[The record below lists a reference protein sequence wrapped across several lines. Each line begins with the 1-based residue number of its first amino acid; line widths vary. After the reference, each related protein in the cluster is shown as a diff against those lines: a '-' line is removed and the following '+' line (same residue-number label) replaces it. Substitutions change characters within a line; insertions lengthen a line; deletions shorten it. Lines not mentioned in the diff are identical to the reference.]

1 MSFTDVYR
9 HFLPFPDA
17 KGADG
22 VKRTKSILAL
32 LACIVLFAGAVL
44 FSLYFSS
51 EDENSGENTNPI
63 ILSEI
68 LASNLTYPA
77 PNGQYL
83 DFVEVRNISDSPMDI
98 SGYLLSDDGES
109 IGYTFPNGTIIPAHG
124 YIVCW
129 CDKESESDR
138 YASFGIAKGGGDIL
152 CLYNSANVL
161 VDRYEVPRTNDN
173 VPLIRQDDGTWTTA
187 VQATPGFENTEAGYE
202 AWLESA
208 GGETPAVVISEIMSG
223 SGYAIID
230 GDGHQSDWVELWNY
244 GSKTVTLDGSFLSDD
259 PDDRTKWLIESLT
272 LEPDQRVVIRCA
284 GGTAT
289 EGEADFALSRSGC
302 TVILTGSMGNTISM
316 VEVPELGKDCSWA
329 LQDDEVYTETTLA
342 TPGFENSQAGY
353 DAWLSAVGY
362 ETPEIIISEVMTAN
376 RSTITNQAGRLCD
389 WVELYNP
396 GSSAVVLEGVYLSDD
411 PSDRMKWQIPT
422 MTLEAG
428 ARTVICCS
436 GNNAPAGEA
445 DFSLSRAGFTLL
457 LSGVVGNIIDEVE
470 VPRMAEDRTWA
481 LQSNGI
487 FEESAYPSPGFE
499 NTEDG
504 CLAFRATQ
512 SPGSGLIISEVMP
525 SNCMYMMQADGEYY
539 DWVEL
544 KNTSSDT
551 ITLSDYA
558 LSDDPDT
565 PGKFRLPQVELEP
578 GQRIVIICSGYSDLT
593 DDDYTHAPFTL
604 SREESWVYL
613 SRIDDNSCTDYI
625 RIYDVPYQHSVGRVD
640 GENGTFYF
648 TTPTPGTEN
657 GSGVAFI
664 SETPSVETPDGV
676 YNGVQNVTVTLNGE
690 GPLYYTTDGS
700 VPTKN
705 SAKYT
710 MPILLDSTTVIRV
723 VSIEDGKLPSDVVTA
738 AYIINENHTLPVIS
752 ITADPDEMFGSSGIY
767 TQYYQDK
774 EIQCNLK
781 LFEDG
786 EGFSIDC
793 GVKLYGHTGLK
804 NPKKSFKVNFR
815 GRYGSDTLN
824 YAVYGED
831 GPKVYDSLCI
841 RAGQDYPLSIFRDEL
856 FTSLCREFSDSVL
869 AQRDK
874 FSILYVNGEYFGI
887 YCMKEAFT
895 ETFYAENMGGAAQ
908 NVEIVQAP
916 VGMDHEIYQ
925 INKYCR
931 TNDRTTDEYYEYL
944 SSIID
949 MDSLIDWMIMEGYCT
964 NSDVQQN
971 LRYFRSADTGYKW
984 QYAFYDLDW
993 TFNYHTTFRHIF
1005 SSDQTWQHM
1014 TITKNL
1020 IKNPIFRDKFLT
1032 RLSYAMETTLSN
1044 ENVIA
1049 RIEYYENLLDPE
1061 VERERER
1068 WGGSYAAWK
1077 TRVQELKDFVV
1088 KEKHLNYIPDK
1099 LKQYIGLTNAEAQ
1112 KYFSR
1117 WD

>member
-1 MSFTDVYR
+1 M
-9 HFLPFPDA
+9 
-17 KGADG
+17 
-22 VKRTKSILAL
+22 KRTKSILAL

-44 FSLYFSS
+44 FSLYFSR
-51 EDENSGENTNPI
+51 EDGTDSENTNPI

-77 PNGQYL
+77 PNGAYL
-83 DFVEVRNISDSPMDI
+83 DFVEVRNTSDSPIDI
-98 SGYLLSDDGES
+98 SGYMLSDDGES
-109 IGYTFPNGTIIPAHG
+109 IGYTFPNGTVIQAHG

-129 CDKESESDR
+129 CDKESESEK
-138 YASFGIAKGGGDIL
+138 YATFGISKRGGDIL

-161 VDRYEVPRTNDN
+161 VDQYEVPRTNDN
-173 VPLIRQDDGTWTTA
+173 VPLIRLDDGTWSTG
-187 VQATPGFENTEAGYE
+187 VQATPGYENTEAGYE
-202 AWLESA
+202 AWLKSE
-208 GGETPAVVISEIMSG
+208 GGGVTGVVISEIMSG
-223 SGYAIID
+223 NGYAIID
-230 GDGHQSDWVELWNY
+230 GDGHRSDWIELWNRG
-244 GSKTVTLDGSFLSDD
+244 GSTVTLDGSFLSDD
-259 PDDRTKWLIESLT
+259 PADRTKWMIESLT
-272 LEPDQRVVIRCA
+272 LEAGERTVIRCA
-284 GGTAT
+284 GDLAA

-302 TVILTGSMGNTISM
+302 TVILTGTMGNTISM
-316 VEVPELGKDCSWA
+316 VEVPEIGKDCAWA
-329 LQDDEVYTETTLA
+329 LQDDDTYAETTLA
-342 TPGFENSQAGY
+342 TPGYENTEAGY
-353 DAWLSAVGY
+353 ASWLSAVGY
-362 ETPEIIISEVMTAN
+362 ETPEIVISEVMTAN

-396 GSSAVVLEGVYLSDD
+396 TGSAVTLEGAYLSDD
-411 PSDRMKWQIPT
+411 PADRMKWPIPT
-422 MTLEAG
+422 MTLQAG
-428 ARTVICCS
+428 ERTVIPCS
-436 GNNAPAGEA
+436 GSGAPEGEA
-445 DFSLSRAGFTLL
+445 DFSLNRDGFTML
-457 LSGVVGNIIDEVE
+457 LSGAVGNVIDQVE

-481 LQSNGI
+481 LQSDGTYT
-487 FEESAYPSPGFE
+487 ESAYPSPGYE

-504 CLAFRATQ
+504 YQAFRATQ
-512 SPGSGLIISEVMP
+512 SPSGALIISEVMP
-525 SNCMYMMQADGEYY
+525 SNCMYLQQADGEFY
-539 DWVEL
+539 DWIEL
-544 KNTSSDT
+544 KNTSE
-551 ITLSDYA
+551 ITVNLADYA
-558 LSDDPDT
+558 LSDDPGD
-565 PGKFRLPQVELEP
+565 PDKFQLPAVELQP
-578 GQRIVIICSGYSDLT
+578 GQCYLIICSGSTDLT
-593 DDDYTHAPFTL
+593 DSKYTHAPFTL

-613 SRIDDNSCTDYI
+613 SRIADSSCSDYI
-625 RIYDVPYQHSVGRVD
+625 RVYDVPYQHSVGRAD

-648 TTPTPGTEN
+648 TTPTPGTDN
-657 GSGVAFI
+657 GTGVAFI
-664 SETPSVETPDGV
+664 SETPTVETPDGV
-676 YNGVQNVTVTLNGE
+676 YNDVQNVTVVLNGE

-700 VPTKN
+700 VPTA
-705 SAKYT
+705 SSRQYT
-710 MPILLDSTTVIRV
+710 MPIILSATTVIRV
-723 VSIEDGKLPSDVVTA
+723 VSLEDGKLPSDVVTA

-752 ITADPDEMFGSSGIY
+752 ITADPDEMFGGTGIY

-815 GRYGSDTLN
+815 GRYGASYLT
-824 YAVYGED
+824 YPVYGED
-831 GPKVYDSLCI
+831 GPQVYDSLCI

-895 ETFYAENMGGAAQ
+895 ETFYTQNMGGAAE

-916 VGMDHEIYQ
+916 VDMDHEIYQ

-931 TNDRTTDEYYEYL
+931 TNNQKTDEYYEYL

-949 MDSLIDWMIMEGYCT
+949 IDSLIDWMIMEGYCT

-971 LRYFRSADTGYKW
+971 LRYFRSTDTGYKW

-1020 IKNPIFRDKFLT
+1020 IKNPTFREKFLS
-1032 RLSYAMETTLSN
+1032 RLSYAMETTLSD

-1061 VERERER
+1061 VKRERER
-1068 WGGSYAAWK
+1068 WGGTYEAWK
-1077 TRVQELKDFVV
+1077 NRVQELKDFVV
-1088 KEKHLNYIPDK
+1088 KEKHLSYIPDK
-1099 LKQYIGLTNAEAQ
+1099 LKQYIGLTSSEAST
-1112 KYFSR
+1112 YFSR

>member
-1 MSFTDVYR
+1 M
-9 HFLPFPDA
+9 
-17 KGADG
+17 
-22 VKRTKSILAL
+22 KRTKTILAL

-44 FSLYFSS
+44 FSLYFSR
-51 EDENSGENTNPI
+51 EDESSAQNTNPI

-77 PNGQYL
+77 PNSQYL
-83 DFVEVRNISDSPMDI
+83 DFVEVRNTSDSPIDI
-98 SGYLLSDDGES
+98 SGYMLSDDGES
-109 IGYTFPNGTIIPAHG
+109 IGYTFPNGTVIQAHG

-129 CDKESESDR
+129 CDKESDSDR
-138 YASFGIAKGGGDIL
+138 YALFGIAKSGGDTI
-152 CLYNSANVL
+152 CLYNSANVM

-173 VPLIRQDDGTWTTA
+173 MPLVRLDDGSWSTA
-187 VQATPGFENTEAGYE
+187 VQATPGYENTEAGFE
-202 AWLESA
+202 AWLKSEGA
-208 GGETPAVVISEIMSG
+208 GETQVIISEIMSG
-223 SGYAIID
+223 NGYAIID

-244 GSKTVTLDGSFLSDD
+244 GTETVTLDGGFLSDD
-259 PDDRTKWLIESLT
+259 PEDRTKWMIESLT
-272 LEPDQRVVIRCA
+272 LEPNERAVIRCA
-284 GGTAT
+284 GGAAG
-289 EGEADFALSRSGC
+289 EGDADFALSRSGC
-302 TVILTGSMGNTISM
+302 TVILTGSLGNTISL

-329 LQDDEVYTETTLA
+329 LQEDESYAETTLS
-342 TPGFENSQAGY
+342 TPGYENNQAGY

-362 ETPEIIISEVMTAN
+362 ETPEIVISEVMTAN

-396 GSSAVVLEGVYLSDD
+396 GSSAMVLEGVYLSDD
-411 PSDRMKWQIPT
+411 PADRMKWPIPT
-422 MTLEAG
+422 MTLQAG
-428 ARTVICCS
+428 ERVVIPCS
-436 GNNAPAGEA
+436 GSNAAEGEA
-445 DFSLSRAGFTLL
+445 DFSLNRDGVTML
-457 LSGVVGNIIDEVE
+457 LSGAVGNVIDQVE
-470 VPRMAEDRTWA
+470 VPRLGEDRTWA
-481 LQSNGI
+481 LRSDGTY
-487 FEESAYPSPGFE
+487 EESAYPSPGYE

-504 CLAFRATQ
+504 YLAFRSAQ
-512 SPGSGLIISEVMP
+512 SPSGALIISEVMP
-525 SNCMYMMQADGEYY
+525 SNCMYLQQADGEFY

-544 KNTSSDT
+544 KNTSEIKID
-551 ITLSDYA
+551 LSGYA
-558 LSDDPDT
+558 LSDDPDD
-565 PGKFRLPQVELEP
+565 PDKFQLPAVELEP
-578 GQRIVIICSGYSDLT
+578 GQCIVIICSGHT
-593 DDDYTHAPFTL
+593 DMTTSTYIHAPFTL

-613 SRIDDNSCTDYI
+613 SRISDNSCSDYL

-664 SETPSVETPDGV
+664 SETPTVETPDGV
-676 YNGVQNVTVTLNGE
+676 YNDVQNVTVTLNGE

-700 VPTKN
+700 VPTESSKQ
-705 SAKYT
+705 YT
-710 MPILLDSTTVIRV
+710 MPIVLNATTVIRV
-723 VSIEDGKLPSDVVTA
+723 VSLEDGKLPSDVVTA

-752 ITADPDEMFGSSGIY
+752 ITADPDEMFGSTGIY

-815 GRYGSDTLN
+815 GRYGSN
-824 YAVYGED
+824 YLTYPVYSED
-831 GPKVYDSLCI
+831 GPQVYDSLCI
-841 RAGQDYPLSIFRDEL
+841 RAGQDYPLTIFRDEL

-895 ETFYAENMGGAAQ
+895 ETFYTQNMGGAAE

-916 VGMDHEIYQ
+916 VDINHEIYQ

-931 TNDRTTDEYYEYL
+931 TNDQKSDEYYEYL

-971 LRYFRSADTGYKW
+971 LRYFRSTDTGYKW

-1005 SSDQTWQHM
+1005 SSDQSWQHM
-1014 TITKNL
+1014 TVTKNL
-1020 IKNPIFRDKFLT
+1020 IKNPTFREKFLT
-1032 RLSYAMETTLSN
+1032 RLAEAMETTLSN

-1061 VERERER
+1061 VKRERER
-1068 WGGSYAAWK
+1068 WGGSYESWK
-1077 TRVQELKDFVV
+1077 SQVQELKDFVV
-1088 KEKHLNYIPDK
+1088 KDNHLGYIPDK
-1099 LKQYIGLTNAEAQ
+1099 LKQYIGLTSSEAAT
-1112 KYFSR
+1112 YFSR